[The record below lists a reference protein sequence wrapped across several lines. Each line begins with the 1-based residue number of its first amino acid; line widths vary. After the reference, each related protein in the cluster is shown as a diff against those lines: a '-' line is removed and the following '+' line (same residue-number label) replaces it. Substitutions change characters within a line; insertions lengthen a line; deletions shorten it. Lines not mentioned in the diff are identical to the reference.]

1 MPTLMYSFAQLEAF
15 TAVVEC
21 KSLAKAAR
29 QLGKDRTTLRDLIEF
44 LEDGWGMR
52 CFCVKVAACS

>member
-1 MPTLMYSFAQLEAF
+1 MPSLIYSFAQLEAF

-29 QLGKDRTTLRDLIEF
+29 QLGKDRTTLRDLVSSSKMAR
-44 LEDGWGMR
+44 GMR
-52 CFCVKVAACS
+52 CSCAKGEACA